1 MPTALARSARPRRA
15 RATARVRELAAE
27 TGLAGIVLTAPGPV
41 AWASGGVNV
50 PVDRGAAVDTVWLA
64 VGRDRTTLVTAN
76 VEERRLV
83 DEFGDTDVDVRA
95 VPWWDGDAMV
105 TAAAEALGAAPDRIG
120 ADGHPGFGH
129 DLSDALTARRLALGA
144 DEQDEL
150 RRLGVDAATALQSAL
165 RAWRPGDTDHAVAAR
180 VVAALESNGADAPVL
195 IVGGDERVLRYR
207 HPLAVGAAMDHLAM
221 GVVVARR
228 GGLHVA
234 TTRYAT
240 YGPADPGLMASLDAA
255 RAIHLDVL
263 RACRP
268 GARYGDALTALAAG
282 YARTGHDGAWREHYQ
297 GGPIGFAQR
306 EFEIAPTQTA
316 SPWWTTAVADGGA
329 VAWNPSTEGGGK
341 DEDTFLVTAA
351 GPELVTY
358 AEDAGP
364 WPGGDVDG
372 VWRPE
377 PLQRTT

>member
-207 HPLAVGAAMDHLAM
+207 HPLAVGAPMDHLAM

-263 RACRP
+263 RAGTPAPATTGPGGSTTRADRSGSPNASSRSRP
-268 GARYGDALTALAAG
+268 RRPRARGGRQPWQTGARWHGTPAPRAA
-282 YARTGHDGAWREHYQ
+282 ARTRTRSWLPLPVRSWSRTPRTPARGRAV
-297 GGPIGFAQR
+297 
-306 EFEIAPTQTA
+306 TSTA
-316 SPWWTTAVADGGA
+316 SGGRNRSSGRRER
-329 VAWNPSTEGGGK
+329 NP
-341 DEDTFLVTAA
+341 
-351 GPELVTY
+351 
-358 AEDAGP
+358 DAS
-364 WPGGDVDG
+364 
-372 VWRPE
+372 
-377 PLQRTT
+377 